1 MDSSSPIA
9 PPPYGSSAAE
19 QAIYWF
25 ALLLDGTES
34 ERDRENFAHWMASDP
49 THRQAFLEIEHLWTG
64 TSSLNL
70 AGLNSAAH
78 GKTGRRAFLG
88 AGLAAMLVGAAGW
101 YGDVLPHHPFADFKT
116 GKGARRKITVMDGV
130 QAELAS
136 QSSLSL
142 ITDDKGATGVTLHE
156 GEVFFQH
163 DGRRR
168 DFFVSAA
175 GGFVRPVAA
184 AQFDVTH
191 YDGQAEMIAQ
201 SGSVDVET
209 DLGARNVTRGKGVS
223 FENGVLSAPYG
234 VDLAMRLAWRQG
246 RLVFVGDPLEKVANV
261 LQRWHPGRIIVL
273 GDALKQR
280 PVTLVV
286 NLNRTSDVLPLVGK
300 VLSVEVDQIGD
311 YVTILREA

>member
-1 MDSSSPIA
+1 MA
-9 PPPYGSSAAE
+9 KNQHGSSALE

-34 ERDRENFAHWMASDP
+34 EHDRENFACWIASDP
-49 THRQAFLEIEHLWTG
+49 AHHRAFLEIEHLWTG

-70 AGLNSAAH
+70 AHQNLGAH
-78 GKTGRRAFLG
+78 NKTGRRAFLG
-88 AGLAAMLVGAAGW
+88 AGLAAVLVGAAGW
-101 YGDVLPHHPFADFKT
+101 YGDVLPHHPFADFRT
-116 GKGARRKITVMDGV
+116 VKGTRRKITVMDGV

-142 ITDDKGATGVTLHE
+142 VTDDRGASGVALHE
-156 GEVFFQH
+156 GEVFFAH

-168 DFFVSAA
+168 DFFVSTAS
-175 GGFVRPVAA
+175 GIVRPVAA
-184 AQFDVTH
+184 AQFDVTC
-191 YDGQAEMIAQ
+191 YDGQSEIITQ
-201 SGSVDVET
+201 TGSVDVET
-209 DLGARNVTRGKGVS
+209 DQSTRNVTGGNGIS
-223 FENGVLSAPYG
+223 CDNGVLGTPYE
-234 VDLAMRLAWRQG
+234 VDLAMRLAWRKG

-300 VLSVEVDQIGD
+300 VLSIEVDQIGD
-311 YVTILREA
+311 YLTILRDA

>member
-1 MDSSSPIA
+1 MDSGGPIA
-9 PPPYGSSAAE
+9 ENQYGSSAAE

-34 ERDRENFAHWMASDP
+34 EHDRANFAHWLAADP
-49 THRQAFLEIEHLWTG
+49 AHHRAFMEIEHLWTG

-70 AGLNSAAH
+70 GNLNLDGQ
-78 GKTGRRAFLG
+78 GKSGRRAFLG
-88 AGLAAMLVGAAGW
+88 AGLAAVLVGAAGW
-101 YGDVLPHHPFADFKT
+101 YGDVIPHHPFADFRT
-116 GKGARRKITVMDGV
+116 VKGVRRKITLLDGV

-136 QSSLSL
+136 QSSLSV
-142 ITDDKGATGVTLHE
+142 ITDDKGATGIALHK

-163 DGRRR
+163 DGRQR
-168 DFFVSAA
+168 DFFVRAA
-175 GGFVRPVAA
+175 NGFVRPVAA
-184 AQFDVTH
+184 ARFDVTC
-191 YDGQAEMIAQ
+191 YDGQSEIITQ
-201 SGSVDVET
+201 TGSVDVET
-209 DLGARNVTRGKGVS
+209 ALNTRNVTRGEGV
-223 FENGVLSAPYG
+223 FCDNGVLGTPYD
-234 VDLAMRLAWRQG
+234 VDLALRLAWRKG

-300 VLSVEVDQIGD
+300 VLSINVDQIGD
-311 YVTILREA
+311 YLTILRDA